1 MSLTFISILI
11 LSVLGSSESLVGSV
25 VAIIIVG
32 ATVLG
37 LATEFGLI
45 SAP

>member
-11 LSVLGSSESLVGSV
+11 LSVLGASESLVGSLI
-25 VAIIIVG
+25 AIILVG

-37 LATEFGLI
+37 LATELGFI
-45 SAP
+45 SVH